1 MLLFFVSTLPVV
13 IIFLFFYYKDKFEK
27 EPIKIMLLAF
37 LGGILSII
45 PTLLYGLISRLLNLE
60 IAESAILMSFNE
72 AFFEAAIPEE
82 LSKFLFLYLFIWK
95 NKYFNE
101 YYDGI
106 LYAVLVSLGF
116 AWVEN
121 MAYVFDGGIG
131 VGIMRAILSVPGH
144 AFFGVLMGYYF
155 SHAKFD
161 RENRSKYLLQGI
173 VYAIIA
179 HGTYDFLLMYMS
191 RISAYSDMLT
201 VILLIL
207 FIIFVIRLWIVG
219 LRKTKK
225 HAQEYIKVHSV
236 IEE

>member
-1 MLLFFVSTLPVV
+1 MLLLFVSTLPVV
-13 IIFLFFYYKDKFEK
+13 IIILFFYYKDKFEK

-45 PTLLYGLISRLLNLE
+45 PTLIYGLISTVLKLE

-72 AFFEAAIPEE
+72 AFFAAAIPEE

-106 LYAVLVSLGF
+106 LYAALVSLGF

-121 MAYVFDGGIG
+121 MLYVFNGGIG
-131 VGIMRAILSVPGH
+131 VGIMRGILSVPGH
-144 AFFGVLMGYYF
+144 ALFGVLMGYYF

-161 RENRSKYLLQGI
+161 KENRAKYLLLGI
-173 VYAIIA
+173 IYAIIA

-191 RISAYSDMLT
+191 RVSAYSEVLT
-201 VILLIL
+201 GFLAII

>member
-1 MLLFFVSTLPVV
+1 MLLLAISTLPVV
-13 IIFLFFYYKDKFEK
+13 IIFLFFYLKDKFEK

-37 LGGILSII
+37 FGGILSII
-45 PTLLYGLISRLLNLE
+45 PTLIYGTISSVMNIE
-60 IAESAILMSFNE
+60 ISESSILMSFNE

-121 MAYVFDGGIG
+121 MGYVFDGGIG
-131 VGIMRAILSVPGH
+131 VGIMRGILSVPGH
-144 AFFGVLMGYYF
+144 ALFGVMMGYFF
-155 SHAKFD
+155 SHARFD
-161 RENRSKYLLQGI
+161 VENRTKYFSYAVG
-173 VYAIIA
+173 YAIVA

-191 RISAYSDMLT
+191 RISAYNDILT
-201 VILLIL
+201 GILMIT
-207 FIIFVIRLWIVG
+207 FIAFIVKLWKVG
-219 LRKTKK
+219 LKKTRM
-225 HAQEYIKVHSV
+225 HAQEYIKIHS
-236 IEE
+236 ISEK